1 MNGFVTDTISLDRLT
16 VTAGI
21 RFDHSTSSYSETT
34 QSGDAPGFHC
44 LPDDYGTRRWTNAYK
59 FNTVG
64 PRVGVTY
71 ALDEGRK
78 TVARASYALF
88 ASQLPANAA
97 SFVSPIQPYTYVYY
111 NAVDRQTN
119 GQPCVTVGA
128 NGCNGYATL
137 GEIDFAAGVQGS
149 NNVDLT
155 NPSRATS
162 ANRVGDLTA
171 RADAGTDV
179 RRRS

>member
-1 MNGFVTDTISLDRLT
+1 MPAI
-16 VTAGI
+16 TAPAV
-21 RFDHSTSSYSETT
+21 D
-34 QSGDAPGFHC
+34 
-44 LPDDYGTRRWTNAYK
+44 NAYV

-64 PRVGVTY
+64 PRVGLTY

-111 NAVDRQTN
+111 NAIDRQTN

-128 NGCNGYATL
+128 NGCDGYATL
-137 GEIDFAAGVQGS
+137 NEIDFAAGTGLQQRRLEEPESCDVLESGRRYQ
-149 NNVDLT
+149 L
-155 NPSRATS
+155 A
-162 ANRVGDLTA
+162 AN
-171 RADAGTDV
+171 AGTDV
-179 RRRS
+179 RCRS